1 MTADEVS
8 KEIMKVLNE
17 WNPLGEHAKQIPDLD
32 KYEPEANDIIY
43 FYDDDLQ
50 FPKYKDKK
58 TKVLKVVRTIINEAF
73 NIYLTEE
80 ECKTPAEKIYNILL
94 NLTD

>member
-8 KEIMKVLNE
+8 KEIMNVLNE
-17 WNPLGEHAKQIPDLD
+17 WNPLGDRANHIPDLD

-50 FPKYKDKK
+50 FPKYKDRK
-58 TKVLKVVRTIINEAF
+58 TKVLKVVRSIINEAF
-73 NIYLTEE
+73 NIDLTEE
-80 ECKTPAEKIYNILL
+80 ECKIPAEKIYDILL

>member
-17 WNPLGEHAKQIPDLD
+17 WNPLCERAKHIPDLD

-58 TKVLKVVRTIINEAF
+58 TKVLKVVRSIITEAF

-80 ECKTPAEKIYNILL
+80 E
-94 NLTD
+94 